1 MANENAWLPLKVE
14 SPRDRAED
22 HPDLPNNPNAGGIGS
37 IPDGQP
43 ASHAD
48 VSAMTNAAI
57 SLLEDMFNLPDLHFG
72 DPANLTERCNAVF
85 RFYTMG

>member
-1 MANENAWLPLKVE
+1 VQQRHHNMANENAWLPLKVE

-43 ASHAD
+43 ANFSSRGHIQSSGLA
-48 VSAMTNAAI
+48 
-57 SLLEDMFNLPDLHFG
+57 LW
-72 DPANLTERCNAVF
+72 
-85 RFYTMG
+85 